1 MVALYAQLFDER
13 LEFLERSL
21 FVDDVK
27 AAGGHAR
34 IQHVDAD
41 LLDEE
46 RLLGIVFD
54 RVQRGEGQFVVFG
67 EVGRGQI
74 VEVVP
79 FGAVVEVEVVGV
91 RDALVQ
97 TIEVF
102 GEVGRG
108 VAVGDDEVFADD

>member
-1 MVALYAQLFDER
+1 MVALYAQFFDER
-13 LEFLERSL
+13 FELFERVL
-21 FVDDVK
+21 FVDDVIS
-27 AAGGHAR
+27 ARSHAR

-41 LLDEE
+41 LLDEL
-46 RLLGIVFD
+46 RLLGVVLD
-54 RVQRGEGQFVVFG
+54 RIQRGEGQLVVLC

-97 TIEVF
+97 TI
-102 GEVGRG
+102 
-108 VAVGDDEVFADD
+108 AMSQSCLAST